1 MNQTERVKIGSE
13 FECIVAQL
21 YSKMGYDAETKK
33 KIIGRSGVEYEVDIY
48 LERGKNLE
56 RGKKKAIVECK
67 YKYYGGVSLGEV
79 ALFLLKMDDV
89 DIKDGFFVTNSFMTE
104 PASLAAKHYGIPC
117 TDGEQL
123 EPLLRKHDLESKFR
137 KIYRNPIEDA
147 VRSVVDL
154 ADEAGILKALFKPNQ
169 HPPKDI

>member
-1 MNQTERVKIGSE
+1 MNQAERVKIGSE

-48 LERGKNLE
+48 LE

-104 PASLAAKHYGIPC
+104 PASLAAKHYGISC

-123 EPLLRKHDLESKFR
+123 ELLLRKHDLESKFR

-154 ADEAGILKALFKPNQ
+154 ADEAGILKAVFRPN
-169 HPPKDI
+169 